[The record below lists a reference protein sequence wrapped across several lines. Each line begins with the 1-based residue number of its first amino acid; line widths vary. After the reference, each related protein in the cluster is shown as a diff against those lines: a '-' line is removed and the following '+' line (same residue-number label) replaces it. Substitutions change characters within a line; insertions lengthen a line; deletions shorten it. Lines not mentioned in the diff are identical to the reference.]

1 METVKRIDPVTIL
14 GHGASG
20 TAASMRPWIEALASH
35 GLASFAIDLPRGRAE
50 RAVPVFDKAITA
62 SGEPV
67 VIGGHSFGG
76 RVASIVIAN
85 RLESGEAGVRG
96 LLLLSYPLHHPGKPE
111 LWADRTAHWRQ
122 LRLPVL
128 LLSGEAD
135 PFARLDLLREAVE
148 LLPDGHL
155 VTYPRVGH
163 ELKPV
168 LGDAADQAARFIR
181 AVTAGD
187 GVQ

>member
-1 METVKRIDPVTIL
+1 MDTVKRIAPVVIL

-35 GLASFAIDLPRGRAE
+35 GLASRAIDLPRGRAE
-50 RAVPVFDKAITA
+50 RAVPAFDKAIAA
-62 SGEPV
+62 SGGAV
-67 VIGGHSFGG
+67 VAGGHSFGG
-76 RVASIVIAN
+76 RVASIAIAE
-85 RLESGEAGVRG
+85 RLESGEAGVGG
-96 LLLLSYPLHHPGKPE
+96 LILLSYPLHRPGKPE

-135 PFARLDLLREAVE
+135 PFARLDLLRESVE

-163 ELKPV
+163 GLLPV
-168 LGDAADQAARFIR
+168 LGDAADQAATFIR
-181 AVTAGD
+181 AAMAGD